1 MDPLSEVLSL
11 LKPHS
16 YITAGFDAGG
26 EWALTLDDLAG
37 RIKCYAVTQGTCWL
51 AMRGLDAP
59 VRLQAGDCFVLPSGR
74 PVRIGSDLRAEPK
87 RASDVLDPD
96 RSGEIVTYNGGGDVF
111 LVGSR
116 FEVNSRHAE
125 VLLRTLPPLIQVRT
139 SGDRA
144 RLRWSIELM
153 MEELR
158 EGRPG
163 SSLVAQQLAHM
174 MLVQALRLYLSEPSR
189 DDTGWFA
196 ALADPQLGAALGAM
210 HADPAFPWTVQELA
224 ARVGM
229 SRSTFAARFRERV
242 QETPIAYLTRW
253 RMMLAGEKL
262 VHGDD
267 TLARI
272 AGSLGYESEHAFNTA
287 FKRVMGIS
295 PRRYARVSAEDAGGA
310 QDPKMY
316 GNRLRAT
323 AGRRHPRY
331 SRRSP
336 HSGGFPLFWKG

>member
-11 LKPHS
+11 LKPRS

-26 EWALTLDDLAG
+26 AWALTLDDLAG
-37 RIKCYAVTQGTCWL
+37 RIKCYAVIKGTCWL
-51 AMRGLDAP
+51 SMQGIDQP
-59 VRLQAGDCFVLPSGR
+59 VQLQAGDCFVLPSGR
-74 PVRIGSDLRAEPK
+74 AVRIGSDLSVEPK
-87 RASDVLDPD
+87 RASEVLDPN
-96 RSGEIVTYNGGGDVF
+96 RSGGIVTHNGGGDVF

-116 FEVNSRHAE
+116 FEVNGRHAE
-125 VLLRTLPPLIQVRT
+125 VLLQTLPPLMQVAT

-174 MLVQALRLYLSEPSR
+174 MLVQALRLYLSEQSHNEI
-189 DDTGWFA
+189 GWFA
-196 ALADPQLGAALGAM
+196 ALADPQLSAALAAV

-224 ARVGM
+224 ARAGM
-229 SRSTFAARFRERV
+229 SRSGFAERFRERTG
-242 QETPIAYLTRW
+242 ETPIAYLTRW

-262 VHGDD
+262 IQGRD

-272 AGSLGYESEHAFNTA
+272 SMSLGYESEHAFNTA
-287 FKRVMGIS
+287 FKRIVGMP
-295 PRRYARVSAEDAGGA
+295 PRRYASFVRSNGSGA
-310 QDPKMY
+310 PE
-316 GNRLRAT
+316 A
-323 AGRRHPRY
+323 
-331 SRRSP
+331 
-336 HSGGFPLFWKG
+336 